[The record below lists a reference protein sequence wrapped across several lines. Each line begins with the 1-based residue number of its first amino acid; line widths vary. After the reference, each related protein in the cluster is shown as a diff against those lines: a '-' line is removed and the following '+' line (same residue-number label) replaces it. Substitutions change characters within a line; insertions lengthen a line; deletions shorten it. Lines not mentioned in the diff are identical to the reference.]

1 MHLAEGLD
9 VRYGQNYRDD
19 DYRSI
24 FGGEKTALE
33 EIMRNFEAYQ
43 QQSTKMTKIVYNRLL
58 APIKHALER
67 LK

>member
-9 VRYGQNYRDD
+9 VRYGQNYSDN

-24 FGGEKTALE
+24 FGEEKSALE
-33 EIMRNFEAYQ
+33 EIVINFEEYQ
-43 QQSTKMTKIVYNRLL
+43 KRSTKMTKVVYSRLL
-58 APIKHALER
+58 TPIKHALER